1 MRFGMGTAVLIFE
14 KSCRTGAWLVR
25 RPNPVLVVSS
35 RFADMNIP
43 YLRSLAR
50 PSCNENSL
58 RRQLYVAKTR
68 LSGQGAQCPNR
79 FVVKSDSAKSSLL
92 GSNASASILPKF
104 NRLTAHSQADKNC

>member
-1 MRFGMGTAVLIFE
+1 
-14 KSCRTGAWLVR
+14 
-25 RPNPVLVVSS
+25 
-35 RFADMNIP
+35 MNIT

-58 RRQLYVAKTR
+58 RWRRYVQKTR

-79 FVVKSDSAKSSLL
+79 FNVNSDSAKSSLL

-104 NRLTAHSQADKNC
+104 NRLTARSQADKNC